1 MEIKQKGNP
10 LIGKVIKS
18 VVTAIYFTI
27 TINRDWMIQ
36 CQYCPDILGA
46 FASYHST
53 NEQYG
58 QYSVKTI
65 TTSLSLPRNSQ

>member
-1 MEIKQKGNP
+1 MEIKQKRNP
-10 LIGKVIKS
+10 RIGKVIKS

-36 CQYCPDILGA
+36 CQYWADILGA

-53 NEQYG
+53 NEHYG

-65 TTSLSLPRNSQ
+65 TTSLSLSRNSQ